1 MTNVNA
7 QPTKAC
13 LPEGF
18 FENNGRLYFYDETGD
33 KEFLVSTQLLVPVA
47 KACNKSFNDYW
58 HIVLRCINHSDAEVE
73 LNICLKQA
81 TMNLEPITGY
91 LAGCGVFIKNKKYF
105 LSFLEAS
112 CQLNLPVYRVAIQ
125 AGFQPDEALIFMYGS
140 TPIYAPEH
148 VDFQGVIPAE
158 NMLVNTS
165 VAVAGSLEEWKHQVA
180 GKVQGFAPKL
190 AVLVG
195 LSSPLLPLINEGGG
209 MFHLAGQSST
219 GKTVAMQLC
228 ASVNGPAAEPGSGA
242 PTGIKRWNTTSNG
255 LETLMASSNNTTLC
269 IDELGSFAG
278 KTFSHVLYDT
288 VSGQSKTRMNGD
300 SFDKAA
306 ESTWSQNVLSTGEL
320 TIEERLRQ
328 DKENILDG
336 QMHRSLSIPITAEDS
351 RGEGESAEAARQR
364 ISELKRNLLSQYGSA
379 GHDFAYC
386 LTGLTDE
393 NGNALGWHGTAS
405 YMRNTYLSLC
415 DDIVERLR
423 ESQIELSE
431 VEKRASERFGVLY
444 LAGMLAVAW
453 EILPWSN
460 DDVSDVVCA
469 SFTRWL
475 NNYRNDANRK
485 ECIMSEVQNYLVS
498 QEMKFHDVRVP
509 RPGMVRADSVGY
521 RLKDGSF
528 LMMPDI
534 LEKLAEKFGMN
545 AKKLAQLIDAEGH
558 LIRSEGDRLTMR
570 KAIYQVKVT
579 GYCISSTFTS
589 SDF

>member
-1 MTNVNA
+1 MSNVSA
-7 QPTKAC
+7 QSTEVR

-18 FENNGRLYFYDETGD
+18 YEHNGHLFFHDETGD
-33 KEFLVSTQLLVPVA
+33 KEILISTQLLVPVA

-58 HIVLRCINHSDAEVE
+58 HIVLRCINHSGAEVE
-73 LNICLKQA
+73 INICLKQA
-81 TMNLEPITGY
+81 TMNIDPITGY

-112 CQLNLPVYRVAIQ
+112 CQLNLPVYRVATQ
-125 AGFQPDEALIFMYGS
+125 AGFQPDEELIFMYGS
-140 TPIYAPEH
+140 TPIFAPENM
-148 VDFQGVIPAE
+148 DFQDVIPAGTMKM
-158 NMLVNTS
+158 NAG
-165 VAVAGSLEEWKHQVA
+165 VAVSGSLIDWKHQIA
-180 GKVQGFAPKL
+180 GQVQGFAPKM
-190 AVLVG
+190 AMLVG
-195 LSSPLLPLINEGGG
+195 LSSALLPLIGESGA
-209 MFHLAGQSST
+209 MFHLAGHSST

-242 PTGIKRWNTTSNG
+242 PTGIKRWNATSNG

-269 IDELGSFAG
+269 VDELGSFAG
-278 KTFSHVLYDT
+278 RNFFNVIYDT
-288 VSGQSKTRMNGD
+288 VSGQSKARMNGE
-300 SFDKAA
+300 SFDKAV
-306 ESTWSQNVLSTGEL
+306 ESIWSQNILSTGEL
-320 TIEERLRQ
+320 TIEDRIRQ
-328 DKENILDG
+328 DKEPVMDG
-336 QMHRSLSIPITAEDS
+336 QLHRSLSIPISAEDS
-351 RGEGESAEAARQR
+351 RSEGESAEAARQR
-364 ISELKRNLLSQYGSA
+364 IGELKRNLLSHYGCA
-379 GHDFAYC
+379 GYDFVYC
-386 LTGLTDE
+386 LTGLTDDS
-393 NGNALGWHGTAS
+393 GNALGWQGTAT
-405 YMRNTYLSLC
+405 YLRNTYLSLC
-415 DDIVERLR
+415 DEIVERLR
-423 ESQIELSE
+423 ESQIGLSE

-485 ECIMSEVQNYLVS
+485 ACILSEVQNYLVS

-528 LMMPDI
+528 LMMPDV

-579 GYCISSTFTS
+579 GYCINSTFTS

>member
-1 MTNVNA
+1 
-7 QPTKAC
+7 
-13 LPEGF
+13 
-18 FENNGRLYFYDETGD
+18 
-33 KEFLVSTQLLVPVA
+33 
-47 KACNKSFNDYW
+47 
-58 HIVLRCINHSDAEVE
+58 
-73 LNICLKQA
+73 
-81 TMNLEPITGY
+81 
-91 LAGCGVFIKNKKYF
+91 
-105 LSFLEAS
+105 
-112 CQLNLPVYRVAIQ
+112 
-125 AGFQPDEALIFMYGS
+125 
-140 TPIYAPEH
+140 
-148 VDFQGVIPAE
+148 
-158 NMLVNTS
+158 
-165 VAVAGSLEEWKHQVA
+165 
-180 GKVQGFAPKL
+180 
-190 AVLVG
+190 
-195 LSSPLLPLINEGGG
+195 
-209 MFHLAGQSST
+209 
-219 GKTVAMQLC
+219 MQLC

-278 KTFSHVLYDT
+278 KAFSHVLYDT

-336 QMHRSLSIPITAEDS
+336 QMHRSLSIPITADDS
-351 RGEGESAEAARQR
+351 REEGESAEAARQR
-364 ISELKRNLLSQYGSA
+364 IGELKRNLLSHYGCA
-379 GHDFAYC
+379 GYDFVYC
-386 LTGLTDE
+386 LTGLTDDS
-393 NGNALGWHGTAS
+393 GNASGWQGTAT
-405 YMRNTYLSLC
+405 YLRNTYLSLC
-415 DDIVERLR
+415 DEVVERLR
-423 ESQIELSE
+423 ECQIELSE

-444 LAGMLAVAW
+444 LAGWLAVAW
-453 EILPWSN
+453 GILPWSN
-460 DDVSDVVCA
+460 EDVADVVCTA
-469 SFTRWL
+469 FIRWL
-475 NNYRNDANRK
+475 NNYRHDANRK
-485 ECIMSEVQNYLVS
+485 ECILSEIQNYLVS
-498 QEMKFHDVRVP
+498 QEMKFHDVKVP

-528 LMMPDI
+528 LMMPDT